1 MYSGIFNMVLISFIV
16 GFSGNKLFN
25 KKNRSS
31 KNSIKWGC
39 IIGSLATILHL
50 ILISM

>member
-1 MYSGIFNMVLISFIV
+1 MFNVIFIGFIV

-25 KKNRSS
+25 KKNKDA

-39 IIGSLATILHL
+39 ISGSLATIVHL
-50 ILISM
+50 ILISI